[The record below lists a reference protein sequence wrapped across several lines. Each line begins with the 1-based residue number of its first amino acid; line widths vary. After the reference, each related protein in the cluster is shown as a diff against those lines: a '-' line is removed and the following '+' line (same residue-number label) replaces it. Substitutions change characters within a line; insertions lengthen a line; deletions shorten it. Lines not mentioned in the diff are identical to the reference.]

1 MKNAIAGLLRIFM
14 GWLFFW
20 AFIDKLFG
28 LGYNTAPEA
37 AWINGGSPTS
47 GFLQFGTKGPFA
59 EFFQG
64 LAGQPWVDWA
74 FMIGLLLIGVALIL
88 GIAMRLATFGGVVM
102 LLLMYVASAIWPEH
116 NPFLDDHLINALV
129 LLLLFSIDAGRHVGF
144 GRSWEN
150 SNLVSKLP
158 FLK

>member
-1 MKNAIAGLLRIFM
+1 MRNTIAGLLRIFM
-14 GWLFFW
+14 GWIFFW

-28 LGYNTAPEA
+28 LGYHTAPEA

-64 LAGQPWVDWA
+64 LAGQGWVDWA
-74 FMIGLLLIGVALIL
+74 FMIGLALIGIALIL
-88 GIAMRLATFGGVVM
+88 GIAMRLATVGGV
-102 LLLMYVASAIWPEH
+102 LMMAFMYMAASIWPEN
-116 NPFLDDHLINALV
+116 NPFLDDHVIYALV
-129 LLLLFSIDAGRHVGF
+129 LILLLLIDAGNYLGF
-144 GRSWEN
+144 GRAWGN
-150 SNLVSKLP
+150 SSLVRRLP